1 MDSKR
6 TNRSPDQSKKHRDS
20 TNASP
25 YAGGNNMSDPGNRK
39 SMIINRPLLVL
50 LVLTFSAGLFIGKG
64 VGVVGHIYGDGADEF
79 STDGDGE
86 FRFIRPLPGY
96 GHSGSERAIRELK
109 PFRYKV
115 KALVENEEKT
125 GEASVISV
133 YFRDLISGHRFGIR
147 EQETFSSETL
157 LKLPLM
163 IAYFKWAESNS
174 LVLRRKTTYA
184 GNNDPP
190 VRQSLTP
197 SKTLED
203 GKSYTID
210 ELIYRMIVYN
220 DNNAYALLLANLPP
234 GYLDRIFQDIYVN
247 YNPAKRDAP
256 VPFSAYASFYRVLFN
271 ASYLNKEMSEK
282 ALHYLSR
289 SVFRD
294 GILSGVPPNIDHAIK
309 FGERTLG
316 IETEN
321 DGKEMHQLHEFG
333 IIYYPNRP
341 YLMGVMA
348 RGDDPGK
355 LANVIRD
362 ITALVYEE
370 MDRQS
375 RY

>member
-1 MDSKR
+1 MSY
-6 TNRSPDQSKKHRDS
+6 SKKK
-20 TNASP
+20 
-25 YAGGNNMSDPGNRK
+25 K
-39 SMIINRPLLVL
+39 SMTINRPLLAL
-50 LVLTFSAGLFIGKG
+50 LALTFAAGLFIGKG
-64 VGVVGHIYGDGADEF
+64 VGVVSKIYETGTEEF
-79 STDGDGE
+79 SAEGDGE
-86 FRFIRPLPGY
+86 FRFIRPLSGY
-96 GHSGSERAIRELK
+96 GHSGDERAIRELK

-115 KALVENEEKT
+115 KALVENEVKM
-125 GEASVISV
+125 GEASIISV

-147 EQETFSSETL
+147 EQETFSSEIL

-174 LVLRRKTTYA
+174 LILRRKTTYA
-184 GNNDPP
+184 GNSAPAE
-190 VRQSLTP
+190 RQSLTP
-197 SKTLED
+197 AKTLED

-210 ELIYRMIVYN
+210 ELIYRMITYN

-247 YNPAKRDAP
+247 YNPAKSDAP

-294 GILSGVPPNIDHAIK
+294 GMIAGVPPNIDRATK
-309 FGERTLG
+309 FGERTLRV
-316 IETEN
+316 ETEN
-321 DGKEMHQLHEFG
+321 EEKEMHQLHECG

-348 RGDDPGK
+348 RGDDPEK
-355 LANVIRD
+355 LANVIRN
-362 ITALVYEE
+362 ITVLVYEE

>member
-1 MDSKR
+1 
-6 TNRSPDQSKKHRDS
+6 
-20 TNASP
+20 
-25 YAGGNNMSDPGNRK
+25 MSDPGNRK
-39 SMIINRPLLVL
+39 SMTINRPLLVL
-50 LVLTFSAGLFIGKG
+50 LILTFSAGLFIGKG
-64 VGVVGHIYGDGADEF
+64 IGVVGNLYEDGTDKF
-79 STDGDGE
+79 SAEGDGE

-96 GHSGSERAIRELK
+96 GHSNGERAIRELK

-115 KALVENEEKT
+115 KALVENEVKT

-147 EQETFSSETL
+147 EQEKFSSETL

-174 LVLRRKTTYA
+174 LVLRRKTTYS
-184 GNNDPP
+184 GNNDPAK
-190 VRQSLTP
+190 RQSLTP
-197 SKTLED
+197 AKTLEV
-203 GKSYTID
+203 GKSYTIN

-220 DNNAYALLLANLPP
+220 DNNAYVLLLANLPP

-247 YNPAKRDAP
+247 YNPARSDAP

-282 ALHYLSR
+282 ALHYLSQ

-294 GILSGVPPNIDHAIK
+294 GMLAGVPPNIDHATK
-309 FGERTLG
+309 FGERTLRV
-316 IETEN
+316 ETEN
-321 DGKEMHQLHEFG
+321 DEKELQQMHEFG

-348 RGDDPGK
+348 RGDDPAK
-355 LANVIRD
+355 LANVIRT